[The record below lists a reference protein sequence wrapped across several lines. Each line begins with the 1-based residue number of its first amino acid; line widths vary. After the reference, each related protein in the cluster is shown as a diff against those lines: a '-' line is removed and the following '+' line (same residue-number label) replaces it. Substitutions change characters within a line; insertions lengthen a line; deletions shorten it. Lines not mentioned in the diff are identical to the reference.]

1 MKLKRSNRN
10 GLGYEKLPDLE
21 LVGLLKLGNHTAF
34 EEIYLRYKHV
44 LYNYIYRKLQDK
56 GAAEDVIHD
65 VYFNLWKSKE
75 DFMIGP
81 NLSGYLFRA
90 TLNGAFGR
98 FRHQKCIRQHEGAY
112 KEPINTSSTDYIIRT
127 NESSK
132 LIGKAINALPVK
144 MKEVFLLR
152 HNQGLN
158 NKQIAAKLSLS
169 EHTVASQIKYALRI
183 LRAKL
188 NIVTHPGLYEQ
199 SHR

>member
-1 MKLKRSNRN
+1 MKLKHRNR
-10 GLGYEKLPDLE
+10 LGYENLPDLE

-34 EEIYLRYKHV
+34 EEIYLRYKHS

-75 DFMIGP
+75 NFMIGST
-81 NLSGYLFRA
+81 LSGYLFRA
-90 TLNGAFGR
+90 TLNGAYGK
-98 FRHQKCIRQHEGAY
+98 FRHQRCIRIHEASFI
-112 KEPINTSSTDYIIRT
+112 ESTNTYSTDYIIRT

-144 MKEVFLLR
+144 MREVFLLR

-158 NKQIAAKLSLS
+158 NKQIASKLSLS
-169 EHTVASQIKYALRI
+169 EHTVATQIKYALRL

-188 NIVTHPGLYEQ
+188 NIVNHPGLHEK